1 MSEYEAVLT
10 GLRPFGPYQIRVFIL
25 VSAFETPLAW
35 AMLLP
40 IFTSAKPPWTCGSV
54 SMDTGYSVNST
65 SLRASNSSN
74 VSAVEAAACLPSGQL
89 CPGMRF
95 SDEFTSILS
104 EWGLVCSRS
113 YIPNLITSIQMV
125 GVLVGAVATGQLADL
140 LGRKKMLFVEYTL
153 LLVVWFG
160 SAFANSWELYA
171 AFRFIVGALVGG
183 TLVVNFVLPLEFVTP
198 AWRTFCGCIGFW
210 AVGLM
215 TLALWAFFMRDWR
228 HLTMATSASGVFLLF
243 TWWFIP
249 ESPRWLLSQG
259 RFKDAERILT
269 AMAAT
274 NKRPLPDLS
283 PLQLFVERE
292 HRKVAEQKKYSYFH
306 LCSSWK
312 LTRGSL
318 FLMYGWFVSSSVYYG
333 LNFNSKNLSGDRYL
347 NVFLSGLVEI
357 PALIF
362 VALVNNSLGRRKTT
376 TLLIMMAGVFCFSI
390 LILDV
395 ADVKL
400 TSLTLVFALLGKA
413 GISGGWAAVQVFS
426 AETFPTVVRNIGI
439 GACSMAARIGGIVAP
454 QIVFLGDIH
463 KPVPF
468 AVFGVLSLVCGVLMM
483 FMSETAG
490 APLPDQLHVS
500 TTLSI
505 NRTVLAQD
513 ADQNRTLTEHQ
524 PLAEVNMENC
534 FSAGREV

>member
-10 GLRPFGPYQIRVFIL
+10 DLRPFGPFQVQVFIL

-54 SMDTGYSVNST
+54 SVDTGQLVNS
-65 SLRASNSSN
+65 SLLKALNSSN
-74 VSAVEAAACLPSGQL
+74 MSVVQEAECLPSGEL
-89 CPGMRF
+89 CQGMMF
-95 SDEFTSILS
+95 SEEFTSILS
-104 EWGLVCSRS
+104 EWGLMCSLS
-113 YIPNLITSIQMV
+113 YIPNLITSLQMV
-125 GVLVGAVATGQLADL
+125 GVLVGAVITGQLADMF
-140 LGRKKMLFVEYTL
+140 GRKKMLFVEYAL
-153 LLVVWFG
+153 LLVVWFA

-171 AFRFIVGALVGG
+171 SLRFILGALVGG
-183 TLVVNFVLPLEFVTP
+183 ALVVNFVLPLEFVTP

-215 TLALWAFFMRDWR
+215 TLALWAFFVRDWR
-228 HLTMATSASGVFLLF
+228 HLTMATSASSVFLLL

-259 RFKDAERILT
+259 RFQDAEMIL
-269 AMAAT
+269 ARMAVT
-274 NKRPLPDLS
+274 NRRPLPDLS
-283 PLQLFVERE
+283 PLKHFVQRE
-292 HRKVAEQKKYSYFH
+292 QRKVAEQKKYSYFH

-312 LTRGSL
+312 MTRGSL
-318 FLMYGWFVSSSVYYG
+318 FLMYAWFVSSSVYYG
-333 LNFNSKNLSGDRYL
+333 LNFNSKNLSGNRYV

-362 VALVNNSLGRRKTT
+362 VALVNNHLGRCRTT
-376 TLLIMMAGVFCFSI
+376 TVLMMLAGVFCFCI

-395 ADVKL
+395 ANVKL
-400 TSLTLVFALLGKA
+400 SSLTLVFALIGKA

-463 KPVPF
+463 KSVPF
-468 AVFGVLSLVCGVLMM
+468 AVFGVLALVCGVLMV

-490 APLPDQLHVS
+490 VPLPDQLNVS
-500 TTLSI
+500 STLSV
-505 NRTVLAQD
+505 NQTVVTLNTDQD
-513 ADQNRTLTEHQ
+513 ITGTEQQ
-524 PLAEVNMENC
+524 PLTGVNKENG
-534 FSAGREV
+534 FSIG